1 MIGRLLN
8 GLAATFGA
16 AGFAQFPA
24 FFQQYLQ
31 RLGGMLD
38 QARLDVARLLKDA
51 HSQGQTLEAYLEE
64 LRATGSDAA
73 AGTAARELARL
84 DTVNTLEHAY
94 NALTLSDP
102 LERPLNFLRYF
113 DPQIAA
119 ETLHAYQPAVPVTSE
134 ALIYGLL
141 GMIIGLFLLAGG
153 ETGWRGVVKKVKG
166 Y

>member
-8 GLAATFGA
+8 GLAATLGA

-51 HSQGQTLEAYLEE
+51 QSQGQTLEAYLAE
-64 LRATGSDAA
+64 LRATGSHAA
-73 AGTAARELARL
+73 AGTADRELARL
-84 DTVNTLEHAY
+84 DTVNLLETAY

-102 LERPLNFLRYF
+102 LERPLNFVRYF
-113 DPQIAA
+113 DAQIAG
-119 ETLHAYQPAVPVTSE
+119 ETMGAFQPAVPVTSE
-134 ALIYGLL
+134 ALIYGAV

-153 ETGWRGVVKKVKG
+153 ESGCRGVAKKVKG